1 MASKYRIDDFD
12 EFDGERQVFELDI
25 SNYKPYIRRLW
36 LTEEELTKYLSSDNG
51 ELIFPTEE
59 LAKEHWQDAEDICRR
74 RSGLPTKLELQNIS
88 GNENFKRW
96 FGNSVVKNSD
106 GSPKIV
112 YHGTGAE
119 FEEFRDCGYIFL
131 ASTPTMAT
139 DYAYAFYDS
148 VFRTNPIRTQRK
160 FKEHNNETFDV
171 DKGIFPG
178 HIEVKRKYNMSTG
191 EYCTYLVNK
200 ETHMSMKLT
209 RYTKDDEIRE
219 FIDSSKS
226 RGGVHPLFC
235 RIEKPYI
242 INAHGRPWD
251 NLDGSGKGKIAEDYI
266 KEAKNEGCD
275 GLILYN
281 VNDGH
286 GRTETQYVP
295 FSPNQV
301 KQVYNSGSFSNDI
314 NNFWENKKINV
325 KKTMIRL
332 TESDLHRIV
341 KETVDMVM
349 ANLNR
354 PRREEPQPEVKDE
367 PQDRVYSVN
376 ELQWMYDN
384 QDKLDKTQIMVLNAA
399 MWVRARRANY
409 YGLAKEWPNIILR
422 DGKTYYYEKYGQLR
436 KTGT

>member
-12 EFDGERQVFELDI
+12 EFDGERQVFKLDI
-25 SNYKPYIRRLW
+25 SDYKPSIRRLW
-36 LTEEELTKYLSSDNG
+36 ITEEELAKYLSSDNG

-131 ASTPTMAT
+131 ASTPTLAT

-160 FKEHNNETFDV
+160 FKGHNNETFDI
-171 DKGIFPG
+171 DKGIFPE

-191 EYCTYLVNK
+191 EHCTYLVNK
-200 ETHMSMKLT
+200 ETHMSMKLN
-209 RYTKDDEIRE
+209 RYTKDDEIRK

-242 INAHGRPWD
+242 IDAHGRSWD

-266 KEAKNEGCD
+266 EEAKNEGCD
-275 GLILYN
+275 GLIVHD

-286 GRTETQYVP
+286 GRTETQYIP
-295 FSPNQV
+295 FSPSQV
-301 KQVYNSGSFSNDI
+301 KQVYNSGSFSNGI
-314 NNFWENKKINV
+314 NNFWENKKVNV
-325 KKTMIRL
+325 KKTLIRL
-332 TESDLHRIV
+332 TESDLNRIV
-341 KETVDMVM
+341 KESVRRVLKESGN
-349 ANLNR
+349 NLRELAQRLAEVGSGSLTDEERELLRNAGYTFNTISGPGYR
-354 PRREEPQPEVKDE
+354 VTDICVNGRRVA
-367 PQDRVYSVN
+367 
-376 ELQWMYDN
+376 
-384 QDKLDKTQIMVLNAA
+384 KTIN
-399 MWVRARRANY
+399 
-409 YGLAKEWPNIILR
+409 
-422 DGKTYYYEKYGQLR
+422 GKTKWY
-436 KTGT
+436 